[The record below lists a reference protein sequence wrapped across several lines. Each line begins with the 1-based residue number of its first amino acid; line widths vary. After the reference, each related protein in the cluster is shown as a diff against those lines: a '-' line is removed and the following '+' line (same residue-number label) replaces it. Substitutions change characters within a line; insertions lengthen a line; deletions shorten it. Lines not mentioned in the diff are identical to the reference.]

1 MPELLGK
8 CGVNCGRCPSYKD
21 NLKSVKDRQQCSDGW
36 AKYHAFRFSP
46 EKLRACK
53 GCQIDPKERL
63 SYGACALPHIRNCAI
78 KTGVE
83 TCAQCSGFPCDAQK
97 DRSDISRE
105 KVATRLG
112 APIPD
117 EDYRRFIEPYEGLT
131 HLKALRA
138 TLSPAAIVKAVK
150 RPPLEAR
157 IVEFPRSLP
166 FSPTQ
171 TAGFK
176 ELHRLLS
183 TIKGATLGL
192 RGTDTY
198 AQQARLEKRQHHF
211 ARLLWIFGRFGEVH
225 EENGVHLSVDSAKY
239 IANRGSEAQLGN
251 WAFVKT
257 VVFKVFPEHDVH
269 VELVPLN
276 TGTEKEYLV
285 PSGWLRNKGWVM
297 TLRFGATAGGQSA
310 LKALQV
316 YAHRLDEAHGK
327 GAFRYFSDADMRVL
341 GGG

>member
-1 MPELLGK
+1 LFGK
-8 CGVNCGRCPSYKD
+8 CGFNCGRCPSYRD
-21 NLKSVKDRQQCSDGW
+21 NLKSAKNRQQCSDGW
-36 AKYHAFRFSP
+36 AKYQAFRLSP

-53 GCQIDPKERL
+53 GCQVAPKERL
-63 SYGACALPHIRNCAI
+63 TYGVCALPHIRNCAI

-83 TCAQCSGFPCDAQK
+83 TCAQCSAFPCDAQE

-138 TLSPAAIVKAVK
+138 ALSPAAIVRAA
-150 RPPLEAR
+150 RAPPLEAR

-166 FSPTQ
+166 SSVAQ

-183 TIKGATLGL
+183 KIKGAALGL
-192 RGTDTY
+192 GRTDTY
-198 AQQARLEKRQHHF
+198 AQQARIEKRKHHF
-211 ARLLWIFGRFGEVH
+211 ARLLWIFGRFGELT
-225 EENGVHLSVDSAKY
+225 EGSDAHLSVDSVKY

-251 WAFVKT
+251 WAFVST
-257 VVFKVFPEHDVH
+257 VLFKVFPDHGVRL
-269 VELVPLN
+269 ELVPLKAR
-276 TGTEKEYLV
+276 TEKGYLV

-297 TLRFGATAGGQSA
+297 RLRFDAPAGGEST
-310 LKALQV
+310 LKALQI

-327 GAFRYFSDADMRVL
+327 GAFRYFSDVDMRVL
-341 GGG
+341 AKG

>member
-1 MPELLGK
+1 MPDLLGK

-21 NLKSVKDRQQCSDGW
+21 NLKSAKDRQQCSDGW
-36 AKYHAFRFSP
+36 ARYHAFRFSP

-53 GCQIDPKERL
+53 GCQIGPKERL

-83 TCAQCSGFPCDAQK
+83 TCAQCSAFPCDAQK
-97 DRSDISRE
+97 DRLDISRE
-105 KVATRLG
+105 KVAARLG

-150 RPPLEAR
+150 APPLEAR
-157 IVEFPRSLP
+157 IVEFPRSL
-166 FSPTQ
+166 SSSASQ
-171 TAGFK
+171 TAGLK
-176 ELHRLLS
+176 ELHQLLS
-183 TIKGATLGL
+183 TIKGAALGL

-198 AQQARLEKRQHHF
+198 AQQARLEKRQRHCV
-211 ARLLWIFGRFGEVH
+211 RLLWIFGRFGKLK
-225 EENGVHLSVDSAKY
+225 EENGAHLSVDSAKY
-239 IANRGSEAQLGN
+239 VANRGSEAQLGN
-251 WAFVKT
+251 WAFVRT
-257 VVFKVFPEHDVH
+257 VVFKGFPEHGVH
-269 VELVPLN
+269 LELVPLN
-276 TGTEKEYLV
+276 ARTEKDYAT

-297 TLRFGATAGGQSA
+297 MLRFDATAGGESS
-310 LKALQV
+310 LKALQL
-316 YAHRLDEAHGK
+316 YAHRLDEAYGK